1 MWSQCGRIL
10 RRTVREHLCGGHI
23 ERTAEA
29 VGSSVRSLLSEVSV
43 EVGGNADLG
52 VTLRL
57 GYQRQRY
64 AIGEH

>member
-43 EVGGNADLG
+43 EVGGMP
-52 VTLRL
+52 TW
-57 GYQRQRY
+57 
-64 AIGEH
+64 E